1 MIRRSTSTSRRMGRS
16 GGAAIEFGLIF
27 PVLIAILGSVV
38 EYGLMFNEYL
48 SVVSA
53 TRDGARWGANWT
65 VDSGDSETEA
75 ITRVRDSLDLV
86 SLSCTESDESDGN
99 CSVTAILDVLPIYGY
114 NYIEVRTAMRYDP
127 IFGGLLPYPEYMT
140 YQSSM
145 VLADQ

>member
-1 MIRRSTSTSRRMGRS
+1 MTRRSTSTSPRKSRS

-65 VDSGDSETEA
+65 VDSGDSEAEA

-86 SLSCTESDESDGN
+86 TTMAIPFPLSLAVPRMWNHLRFISTMK
-99 CSVTAILDVLPIYGY
+99 T
-114 NYIEVRTAMRYDP
+114 
-127 IFGGLLPYPEYMT
+127 
-140 YQSSM
+140 
-145 VLADQ
+145 